1 MLVGPLTNEFIPPAS
16 CISQGL
22 GVVRYSTTGDYDYY
36 LTAGPGASN
45 CFPSSQFPSLSSYYS
60 PGRCPSGY
68 SGACT
73 NTGGNSAGDAV
84 ETTVTCC
91 PIMPYTFT
99 CNSDNVG
106 EDWGV
111 FGDCV
116 TTTSALTVDL
126 SIIGAVPT
134 SKLTDSS
141 YDDDGNPILTSPTM
155 NAYGIEIRWQAT
167 DEEVLGITSSSSSTS
182 SSGSSSGSSSLTSS
196 PSTSTTS
203 ASSGSSGGLKGGA
216 IAGVVIGALVGLLA
230 LLAVAFFIFRSKR
243 KQRAAQQ
250 TSTQPGPSGLQS
262 SGTEYAYPVDENTYG
277 AHPKHEMPTPQ
288 STQEL
293 PAEYPH
299 QTGYVGQY
307 GSPQSQPREL
317 EGTELR
323 GELETV
329 ESRGELGNGTWRH

>member
-22 GVVRYSTTGDYDYY
+22 GIVRYSTTGDYDYY
-36 LTAGPGASN
+36 LTVGPGASQ

-73 NTGGNSAGDAV
+73 TTGGNSAGDAV

-99 CNSDNVG
+99 CNNDNVG

-111 FGDCV
+111 FGHCV
-116 TTTSALTVDL
+116 TTTSTLTVDY
-126 SIIGAVPT
+126 SIIGAVPS

-155 NAYGIEIRWQAT
+155 NAYGIEIRWQST
-167 DEEVLGITSSSSSTS
+167 DEKVLGITSTSTSISTS
-182 SSGSSSGSSSLTSS
+182 SSGSSSSSPTTSTSS
-196 PSTSTTS
+196 PSTSATS
-203 ASSGSSGGLKGGA
+203 SASSGGLKGGA
-216 IAGVVIGALVGLLA
+216 IAGIVIGALVA
-230 LLAVAFFIFRSKR
+230 VLAVIAIVFFIFRSKR
-243 KQRAAQQ
+243 KRRAQE
-250 TSTQPGPSGLQS
+250 TTGPSQS
-262 SGTEYAYPVDENTYG
+262 TGAEYAHPVDG
-277 AHPKHEMPTPQ
+277 AYQKHEMPTPQ

-293 PAEYPH
+293 PAEYPQNMH
-299 QTGYVGQY
+299 YGQFTGY

-317 EGTELR
+317 EGAEWR

-329 ESRGELGNGTWRH
+329 ESRGELGGNTWR